1 MVEGGT
7 GDWDE
12 VVTRQPYRKV
22 LLDHLLSK
30 EHNTSTFPGYPEPE
44 RGVAGTQYPNVVLCW
59 LLKEL
64 WNYWLRL
71 IAVVMRVVS
80 TAACPRGKLLLDPGG
95 GLFAGMLLGPEAT
108 RLGAYAPEGRFVS
121 GVVFENCRVD
131 ASIFVVK
138 LLRAHGGCLGFR
150 SR

>member
-1 MVEGGT
+1 M
-7 GDWDE
+7 
-12 VVTRQPYRKV
+12 V
-22 LLDHLLSK
+22 LL
-30 EHNTSTFPGYPEPE
+30 
-44 RGVAGTQYPNVVLCW
+44 W

-64 WNYWLRL
+64 WNYWLWF
-71 IAVVMRVVS
+71 IAVVIPPAS
-80 TAACPRGKLLLDPGG
+80 TAELASRGTPVVELGG
-95 GLFAGMLLGPEAT
+95 GLFACTLLGPEAT
-108 RLGAYAPEGRFVS
+108 RLGACASGTWFVS

>member
-1 MVEGGT
+1 VGT
-7 GDWDE
+7 A
-12 VVTRQPYRKV
+12 Q
-22 LLDHLLSK
+22 H
-30 EHNTSTFPGYPEPE
+30 
-44 RGVAGTQYPNVVLCW
+44 PNVVLPG

-64 WNYWLRL
+64 WNYWLGFAIRL
-71 IAVVMRVVS
+71 PARAS
-80 TAACPRGKLLLDPGG
+80 TASFGWRGKCSAGSG
-95 GLFAGMLLGPEAT
+95 QELFAGMLLGPEAT
-108 RLGAYAPEGRFVS
+108 RQGANPPGRFVS

>member
-1 MVEGGT
+1 M
-7 GDWDE
+7 
-12 VVTRQPYRKV
+12 
-22 LLDHLLSK
+22 
-30 EHNTSTFPGYPEPE
+30 
-44 RGVAGTQYPNVVLCW
+44 AGTQYPIVVLCW

-64 WNYWLRL
+64 WNYWIYVDDGSMPARAGTAGGFGRLRGTCAAGS
-71 IAVVMRVVS
+71 AVVGVHEAHCWVLRQHAS
-80 TAACPRGKLLLDPGG
+80 
-95 GLFAGMLLGPEAT
+95 GLGTVLK
-108 RLGAYAPEGRFVS
+108 RCVS

>member
-1 MVEGGT
+1 MA
-7 GDWDE
+7 
-12 VVTRQPYRKV
+12 R
-22 LLDHLLSK
+22 
-30 EHNTSTFPGYPEPE
+30 
-44 RGVAGTQYPNVVLCW
+44 TQHPTVVLFW

-64 WNYWLRL
+64 WNYWIYVGSVLLLRR
-71 IAVVMRVVS
+71 AS
-80 TAACPRGKLLLDPGG
+80 TADGVSRLRGTCDRR
-95 GLFAGMLLGPEAT
+95 AGRVDVHCAHCWVLRQHAGV
-108 RLGAYAPEGRFVS
+108 VS

>member
-1 MVEGGT
+1 MV
-7 GDWDE
+7 
-12 VVTRQPYRKV
+12 
-22 LLDHLLSK
+22 LS
-30 EHNTSTFPGYPEPE
+30 
-44 RGVAGTQYPNVVLCW
+44 R

-64 WNYWLRL
+64 WNYWLSPATVSEVR
-71 IAVVMRVVS
+71 VS
-80 TAACPRGKLLLDPGG
+80 TDPQGSWKARTELG
-95 GLFAGMLLGPEAT
+95 WPAVREAHCWVLRQHAEGLNPLGT
-108 RLGAYAPEGRFVS
+108 FVS

>member
-1 MVEGGT
+1 M
-7 GDWDE
+7 
-12 VVTRQPYRKV
+12 R
-22 LLDHLLSK
+22 LDHLLSK
-30 EHNTSTFPGYPEPE
+30 EQHIHRSRDTRNKNG
-44 RGVAGTQYPNVVLCW
+44 GVAGTQYPTVVLCW

-64 WNYWLRL
+64 WNYWLWFAVRL
-71 IAVVMRVVS
+71 PASAS
-80 TAACPRGKLLLDPGG
+80 TALRGVESVLS
-95 GLFAGMLLGPEAT
+95 GLVKNCSLARCWVLRQHAKGLTPWE
-108 RLGAYAPEGRFVS
+108 FVS

>member
-1 MVEGGT
+1 M
-7 GDWDE
+7 
-12 VVTRQPYRKV
+12 R
-22 LLDHLLSK
+22 LDHLLSK

-44 RGVAGTQYPNVVLCW
+44 RGVAGTQVPNVYLSW

-64 WNYWLRL
+64 WNYWLWL
-71 IAVVMRVVS
+71 ILVGKTSSS
-80 TAACPRGKLLLDPGG
+80 TAACRVERGGRRLEGQ
-95 GLFAGMLLGPEAT
+95 LFTCTLLGPEAT
-108 RLGAYAPEGRFVS
+108 RLGACASGMWFVS

>member
-1 MVEGGT
+1 M
-7 GDWDE
+7 
-12 VVTRQPYRKV
+12 P
-22 LLDHLLSK
+22 
-30 EHNTSTFPGYPEPE
+30 
-44 RGVAGTQYPNVVLCW
+44 AVVL
-59 LLKEL
+59 
-64 WNYWLRL
+64 
-71 IAVVMRVVS
+71 IACDRGRPAHRVG
-80 TAACPRGKLLLDPGG
+80 RGHVHCT
-95 GLFAGMLLGPEAT
+95 LLGPEAT